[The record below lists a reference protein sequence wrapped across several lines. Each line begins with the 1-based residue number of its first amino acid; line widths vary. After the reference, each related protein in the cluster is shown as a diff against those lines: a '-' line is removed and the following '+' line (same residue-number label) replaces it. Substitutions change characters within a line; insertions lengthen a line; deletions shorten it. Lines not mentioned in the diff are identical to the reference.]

1 MMADLSNITLNEI
14 ENTIM
19 LVLVG
24 NNNTVFTQYQL
35 FDKVIDKLEIKINC
49 IHNSFKSKFLIVLR
63 NLMSSYDDVKIYREN
78 NIYKAVYTTDNV
90 NVKNYNS
97 DFQDHHQDQA
107 DPFTINDLNSYII
120 DNDMFEQFTYIDQG
134 SGNTIYHDIVSNNNY
149 LQIKKLIDTN
159 KFDYNIKNL
168 NDKTPIDYIND
179 QRVSNL
185 MIKTLFNKI
194 DILEKEVDAFKKQDI
209 SIYINELTLYQ
220 FLKIKLNKVY
230 DRFKF
235 QIYIALIGIISILYV
250 SQA

>member
-1 MMADLSNITLNEI
+1 MMADLSNISLNEI

-24 NNNTVFTQYQL
+24 NDSTVFTQYQL
-35 FDKVIDKLEIKINC
+35 FDKVIDKLEIKTNS

-78 NIYKAVYTTDNV
+78 NIYKAVYATDNITI
-90 NVKNYNS
+90 KNYS
-97 DFQDHHQDQA
+97 SSAGDRFTP

-120 DNDMFEQFTYIDQG
+120 DNDMFEEFTYIDQG

-159 KFDYNIKNL
+159 KFDYTIKNL

-179 QRVSNL
+179 QRVTNL

-194 DILEKEVDAFKKQDI
+194 DVLEKELDALKKKDI
-209 SIYINELTLYQ
+209 SLYINELTLLQ
-220 FLKIKLNKVY
+220 LAKIKLTKFY
-230 DRFKF
+230 DRFKI
-235 QIYIALIGIISILYV
+235 QIFVAIIGVVCILYV
-250 SQA
+250 SQT

>member
-19 LVLVG
+19 LVLVA
-24 NNNTVFTQYQL
+24 NDSIVFTQNQL
-35 FDKVIDKLEIKINC
+35 FDKVIDKLEIKSFS

-63 NLMSSYDDVKIYREN
+63 NLMSSYDDVKIFREN
-78 NIYKAVYTTDNV
+78 NIYKAVYTTDNITI
-90 NVKNYNS
+90 KNYNS
-97 DFQDHHQDQA
+97 DSIDNTFIP
-107 DPFTINDLNSYII
+107 DPFTINDLNNYII
-120 DNDMFEQFTYIDQG
+120 DNDMFDQFTYIDQG
-134 SGNTIYHDIVSNNNY
+134 SGNTIYHDIVTNNNY

-168 NDKTPIDYIND
+168 NDNTPIDYIND

-194 DILEKEVDAFKKQDI
+194 DVLEKEVDVFKKQDI
-209 SIYINELTLYQ
+209 SLYINELTFYQ
-220 FLKIKLNKVY
+220 FLKIKLNKFY
-230 DRFKF
+230 DRFKI
-235 QIYIALIGIISILYV
+235 QIYIALVGMGCIYYV

>member
-1 MMADLSNITLNEI
+1 MSDLSNISLNEI

-24 NNNTVFTQYQL
+24 NDGIVFTQYQL

-78 NIYKAVYTTDNV
+78 NIYKAVYATDNSTM
-90 NVKNYNS
+90 NS
-97 DFQDHHQDQA
+97 YSSSTDDTFIP

-120 DNDMFEQFTYIDQG
+120 DNDMFEQFTYVDQS
-134 SGNTIYHDIVSNNNY
+134 SGNTIYHDIVTNNNY

-159 KFDYNIKNL
+159 KFNYNIKNL

-179 QRVSNL
+179 QRVTNI

-194 DILEKEVDAFKKQDI
+194 DVLEKELDAFKKQDI
-209 SIYINELTLYQ
+209 SLYINELTYYQ
-220 FLKIKLNKVY
+220 FLKIKLNKLY

-235 QIYIALIGIISILYV
+235 QIYIALIGMGCIYYV

>member
-1 MMADLSNITLNEI
+1 MSDLSNITLNEI

-19 LVLVG
+19 VVLVG
-24 NNNTVFTQYQL
+24 NDSTVFTQYQL
-35 FDKVIDKLEIKINC
+35 FDKVIDKLEIKTNS

-78 NIYKAVYTTDNV
+78 NIYKAIYATDNITI
-90 NVKNYNS
+90 KNYNS
-97 DFQDHHQDQA
+97 DFPDHHYDQA
-107 DPFTINDLNSYII
+107 DPFTINELNSYII
-120 DNDMFEQFTYIDQG
+120 DNDMFQEFTYIDQS

-159 KFDYNIKNL
+159 KFNYNIKNL
-168 NDKTPIDYIND
+168 NDKTPLDYIND

-194 DILEKEVDAFKKQDI
+194 DILEKELDAFKKQDI
-209 SIYINELTLYQ
+209 SVYINELTLLQ
-220 FLKIKLNKVY
+220 LAKIKLNKFY
-230 DRFKF
+230 DRYKI
-235 QIYIALIGIISILYV
+235 QIFVVVIGMGCIYYV

>member
-1 MMADLSNITLNEI
+1 MSDLSNITLNEI

-24 NNNTVFTQYQL
+24 NDGTVFTQYQL
-35 FDKVIDKLEIKINC
+35 FDKVIDKLEIKTNS

-78 NIYKAVYTTDNV
+78 NIYKAVYTTDNATI
-90 NVKNYNS
+90 KNYNS
-97 DFQDHHQDQA
+97 DLIDTSFIP
-107 DPFTINDLNSYII
+107 DPFTINDLNSFII
-120 DNDMFEQFTYIDQG
+120 DNDMFEQFTYVDQG

-168 NDKTPIDYIND
+168 NDKTPLDYIND

-194 DILEKEVDAFKKQDI
+194 NVLEKELDTFKKQDI
-209 SIYINELTLYQ
+209 SLFINELTMLQ
-220 FLKIKLNKVY
+220 LAKIKLTKFVN
-230 DRFKF
+230 RFKI
-235 QIYIALIGIISILYV
+235 QIFVVVIGIISIFYV
-250 SQA
+250 SQT